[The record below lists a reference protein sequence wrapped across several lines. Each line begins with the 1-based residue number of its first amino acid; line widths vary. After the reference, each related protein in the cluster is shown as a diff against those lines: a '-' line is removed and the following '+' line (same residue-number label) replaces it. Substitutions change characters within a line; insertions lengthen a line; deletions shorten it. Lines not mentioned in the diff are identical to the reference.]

1 MEKITPKVDLAFKKI
16 FGVEENKDLL
26 IELIN
31 ATVSPAD
38 QVVDVTL
45 LNPYNPKNFRSDKLS
60 ILDIKAISE
69 TGKRFNI
76 EIQITDEADYDK
88 RALYYWAK
96 LYTDQLKVSEGYSK
110 LNKAIGIHILNFISI
125 ADNKKYHNVFRITEK
140 ESGISY
146 FHDLE
151 LHTIELTKFS
161 KDPDENLTSLLEKIK
176 TSLDIWTAFLTR
188 HDLLNKDNL
197 PGPLAIPSLKK
208 ALHVL
213 DTLNFTDEERM
224 AYEDHLKWLLIEANT
239 VEKYRQEGE
248 EKGRQEGREEGRQ
261 EGREEGRQEGREEG
275 RQEGIRIGEEKGEK
289 EKALSIAKAMLL
301 KGYSMEEITI
311 LTGLSKTDIQS
322 L

>member
-31 ATVSPAD
+31 ATVSKED

-96 LYTDQLKVSEGYSK
+96 LYTDQLKVSQDYSK

-140 ESGISY
+140 ESGIAY

-208 ALHVL
+208 ALYVL

-248 EKGRQEGREEGRQ
+248 EKGRQEG
-261 EGREEGRQEGREEG
+261 
-275 RQEGIRIGEEKGEK
+275 IRIGEEKGKLEGK
-289 EKALSIAKAMLL
+289 RERNIEIAKTMLS
-301 KGYSMEEITI
+301 KGYSIEDIMLITGI
-311 LTGLSKTDIQS
+311 HYSDIQS
-322 L
+322 II